1 VKLRNEKQQ
10 FEVRNDR
17 KMSFEEEIKFAETF
31 VSMKEVKAHVG
42 KSIVLENILKN
53 ETIRQIV
60 KLRDKAMTNNISMA
74 VKRIVAKKRDKLVE
88 ESVDSQYDDERFGK
102 LNQEMDAIIKDL
114 TRCSKKCRYIKQEIQ
129 ATKKSGKDDRG
140 GFEKTVEVDQ
150 SFEGEDGAQRD
161 EEKSA
166 RLEFKQSHQSSTP
179 NGQIN
184 TAINEEDED
193 REVRDFS
200 ANDGRE

>member
-1 VKLRNEKQQ
+1 
-10 FEVRNDR
+10 
-17 KMSFEEEIKFAETF
+17 MSFEEEIKFAETF
-31 VSMKEVKAHVG
+31 VSMKEVKAHIE
-42 KSIVLENILKN
+42 KSIFLENILKN

-60 KLRDKAMTNNISMA
+60 KLRDKAVTNNISMA
-74 VKRIVAKKRDKLVE
+74 VKRIVAQKKDKAVDE
-88 ESVDSQYDDERFGK
+88 ESVDSQCEDERFGK

-114 TRCSKKCRYIKQEIQ
+114 MRCSKKCRYIKQEIQ

-166 RLEFKQSHQSSTP
+166 RLEFKQSQQTP
-179 NGQIN
+179 TPSGQIN
-184 TAINEEDED
+184 TAINEVDED
-193 REVRDFS
+193 GEVRDFS

>member
-1 VKLRNEKQQ
+1 
-10 FEVRNDR
+10 
-17 KMSFEEEIKFAETF
+17 
-31 VSMKEVKAHVG
+31 
-42 KSIVLENILKN
+42 
-53 ETIRQIV
+53 
-60 KLRDKAMTNNISMA
+60 MTNNISMA
-74 VKRIVAKKRDKLVE
+74 VKRIVAQKKDKLVE
-88 ESVDSQYDDERFGK
+88 ESVDSQYDDERYGR

-114 TRCSKKCRYIKQEIQ
+114 TRCSRKCRYIKQEIQ

-166 RLEFKQSHQSSTP
+166 RVELKQSHQSSTP

-184 TAINEEDED
+184 TAINEVDED
-193 REVRDFS
+193 GEVRDFS